1 MKCRLQ
7 FQDVTRVMPNIL
19 ILCSSHFI
27 LRLFT
32 IPWAPV
38 VALVIREYI
47 NKIQIL
53 KMPRSKDMRVLL
65 LMLSTYHTV
74 IVPSL
79 THLVYKD
86 PNVTCT

>member
-7 FQDVTRVMPNIL
+7 FQDVTPNIL

-47 NKIQIL
+47 NKIQNI
-53 KMPRSKDMRVLL
+53 KNAEIQRHASSVANAVHIPYGYRAKSHAFGVQRS
-65 LMLSTYHTV
+65 
-74 IVPSL
+74 
-79 THLVYKD
+79 
-86 PNVTCT
+86 